1 MIVTS
6 GDQML
11 VLLSDLLDLSTLE
24 STSSTYSFRDYD
36 LVKYQDRMVSE
47 FKVMMAER
55 EISLT
60 YQSLVSSAPAR
71 YNRTKLYQVIGNL
84 LVNAMKFT
92 APQKEVRVAL
102 IDEYLEINGQPLP
115 ALGPYYTKTKTQ

>member
-24 STSSTYSFRDYD
+24 STSSSYSFRDYD
-36 LVKYQDRMVSE
+36 LVKDLDRMVAE

-55 EISLT
+55 TISLT
-60 YQSLVSSAPAR
+60 YQSLVSSAPAL
-71 YNRTKLYQVIGNL
+71 YDRTKLYQVIGNL
-84 LVNAMKFT
+84 LANAMKFT
-92 APQKEVRVAL
+92 APKKEVRVAL

-115 ALGPYYTKTKTQ
+115 ALDPYYTITKTQ